1 MGKVHYLTRG
11 TRDPRGVP
19 TSTRSRSVST
29 IPLTCITSVIGY
41 VSNKHPN
48 CYIWQSR
55 YFEEGSH
62 VVLGTMYRKVKIVG
76 SYEVGRNYIMM
87 RLDEVGRVS
96 EVQIAI
102 QRMVFLTHPSPPL
115 FSYPFISACS
125 NSS

>member
-1 MGKVHYLTRG
+1 MRAWAGSVDSGRVGGEELMGKVHYLTRG

-87 RLDEVGRVS
+87 RLDEVGG
-96 EVQIAI
+96 
-102 QRMVFLTHPSPPL
+102 FLK
-115 FSYPFISACS
+115 FK
-125 NSS
+125 